1 MRVYITHHAQER
13 WEQYC
18 TPVKITK
25 LVHIVKR
32 HLKAALRSGLEK
44 KNGAFHVKINRKI
57 NAVIK
62 FQDGMW
68 KVITFYLRDRKW
80 EEVVG

>member
-1 MRVYITHHAQER
+1 MKVYITNHAQDR
-13 WEQYC
+13 WNEYC
-18 TPVKITK
+18 SEVEISR
-25 LVHIVKR
+25 LVYIVKR
-32 HLKAALRSGLEK
+32 HLSAALRSGLEK

-62 FQDGMW
+62 FQDGQW